1 MTYQIYGQ
9 QHLQRKS
16 IARLKQIY
24 SEIGCT
30 VEVTDKRCKD
40 AWINAIIAHQSSQL
54 KKVTDATEVKAK
66 AENTTDTKIDA
77 KSEVNEL
84 TTVEISFYDHEI
96 YADSKLIA
104 SITHDDNHLTQRWVV
119 MVNNKEVF
127 RANTPMLCDRFI
139 CNHFKDG
146 TLPVQEERVTEEP
159 CTTGNE
165 IIAQI
170 ATECEK
176 FELEIL
182 DDGIYHNDVKLGEV
196 GFSNG
201 NWWFVRTDSTQQRVP
216 CDSALDAVWWLSM
229 VDVSLATEP
238 VDEYLQYRSLEQ
250 LTGEELQRLLD
261 AEVVDYEELLDR
273 SFDELTPQEWQ
284 RLREYEPHLELVA
297 A

>member
-1 MTYQIYGQ
+1 MTHPAYTYQQ
-9 QHLQRKS
+9 LQRKS
-16 IARLKQIY
+16 L
-24 SEIGCT
+24 
-30 VEVTDKRCKD
+30 D
-40 AWINAIIAHQSSQL
+40 QL
-54 KKVTDATEVKAK
+54 KAIYAQLASAIEVEDRRYKQSWIQAILLYQSNQLVKVADVTEVKAK

-77 KSEVNEL
+77 KTEVNEL
-84 TTVEISFYDHEI
+84 TTVEISSFDYEI
-96 YADSKLIA
+96 YAGSKLIA

-119 MVNNKEVF
+119 MVNGKEIF

-139 CNHFKDG
+139 RIHYKDG
-146 TLPVQEERVTEEP
+146 SLPVVQTATETIP

-176 FELEIL
+176 FSFDIL
-182 DDGIYHNDVKLGEV
+182 DDGIYRDDQQLGEV

-201 NWWFVRTDSTQQRVP
+201 NWWFTRAGEQERVP

-229 VDVSLATEP
+229 VDVSLATEGA
-238 VDEYLQYRSLEQ
+238 DEYLQYRSLEQ